1 MFQVV
6 FLFFLFFLCDKQDF
20 YVRWTRLAKWRG
32 RRRRR
37 GLVTSWYIEYC
48 YCSVAGAGESEEFD
62 AADDDFGDETEE
74 VPVIQPNFTSVA
86 QDFRVNIGDTVRLP
100 CEVDKMDEELVL
112 MWYRNQ
118 DEMLFFNKS
127 KVGFNSTGLL
137 TNR

>member
-1 MFQVV
+1 M
-6 FLFFLFFLCDKQDF
+6 
-20 YVRWTRLAKWRG
+20 
-32 RRRRR
+32 
-37 GLVTSWYIEYC
+37 
-48 YCSVAGAGESEEFD
+48 
-62 AADDDFGDETEE
+62 
-74 VPVIQPNFTSVA
+74 IQPNFTSVA

-127 KVGFNSTGLL
+127 KVGLNSTGLL